1 LVIWLFDHLFVAGRA
16 KPCPPG
22 FPQFGRVFLT
32 RPNISSSFFSIEI
45 MFKIITVPFDRV
57 KNNFDEELLNR
68 MTLNKQ
74 VKSSRGEFFQDGEDA
89 YGMVF
94 LEYDPLLAMTPEHA
108 VEGKV
113 FFGSG

>member
-1 LVIWLFDHLFVAGRA
+1 
-16 KPCPPG
+16 
-22 FPQFGRVFLT
+22 
-32 RPNISSSFFSIEI
+32 

-57 KNNFDEELLNR
+57 KKNFDDELLNR